1 MAMVEEYQHATA
13 AGSAGAAKKLNCSPE
28 VYESLEHHLA
38 VAEAAQRLRLPL
50 LSQDGEVHEE
60 EIEKLST
67 LSRVSFDSTVTSATP
82 SSTSISTNYNNYG
95 STGSALTAAAAAG
108 GGGSELVEP
117 GAGGVPDR
125 FLGITSDY
133 LYQVQQQQPAMT
145 VDMVE
150 YQRSV
155 ARAIEARL
163 EAKCD
168 ALADLF
174 AMDERDSSSINQI
187 SSARLPERVKLII
200 EGIEKEESLLLEDLA
215 SMDRKFA
222 EHYNDDVKKTW
233 LIKRCRTMNAK
244 LSYLEHHLLR
254 DTYTKETVPALHR
267 IRKYLVEA
275 TKEASNSYNEA
286 VSRLREYQ
294 GVDPHFDVIARQ
306 YHEIVKLFHFR
317 RLLVL
322 SSLLRRSLSRWAAG
336 SARASRFPCRYDKMT
351 LTVAVFAQ
359 NVPAMCEL
367 HFAVPMAGAVICAL
381 NSRLDAAMA
390 SVLLRHSEA
399 RVLFVDAALLG
410 VAREALRLLSD
421 AGATPPA
428 VVLIRELLDGC
439 DDGSTSSFSGA
450 TGTVYE
456 YEALELPKTATGKV
470 QKFAL
475 RDKAK
480 AMGSLSTSKL

>member
-1 MAMVEEYQHATA
+1 MSKAAAAAAAAAASLPPPPPEVAHLVEQLQRHHLAPDASLLSSSAHSDLLQAVYAEAMAMVEEYQHATA
-13 AGSAGAAKKLNCSPE
+13 AGSAGAGKKLNCSPQ

-67 LSRVSFDSTVTSATP
+67 LSRASFDSTVTSATP
-82 SSTSISTNYNNYG
+82 SSTSISTSYNNYS
-95 STGSALTAAAAAG
+95 STGSALAAAAG

-145 VDMVE
+145 VDMVD
-150 YQRSV
+150 YQRTV
-155 ARAIEARL
+155 AREIEARL

-168 ALADLF
+168 ALTNLF
-174 AMDERDSSSINQI
+174 AMDERDLSSMNQI

-200 EGIEKEESLLLEDLA
+200 EEIEKEESLLLEDLA
-215 SMDRKFA
+215 SMDRKFS
-222 EHYNDDVKKTW
+222 EHYNVLEQILAVLIQFVKDKKLEHQHQYDDVKKTW

-275 TKEASNSYNEA
+275 TKEASNSYNEV

-306 YHEIVKLFHFR
+306 YHEIVKKLEGMQWTIHQVEMD
-317 RLLVL
+317 LKPA
-322 SSLLRRSLSRWAAG
+322 SS
-336 SARASRFPCRYDKMT
+336 
-351 LTVAVFAQ
+351 
-359 NVPAMCEL
+359 
-367 HFAVPMAGAVICAL
+367 
-381 NSRLDAAMA
+381 
-390 SVLLRHSEA
+390 
-399 RVLFVDAALLG
+399 
-410 VAREALRLLSD
+410 
-421 AGATPPA
+421 
-428 VVLIRELLDGC
+428 
-439 DDGSTSSFSGA
+439 
-450 TGTVYE
+450 
-456 YEALELPKTATGKV
+456 
-470 QKFAL
+470 
-475 RDKAK
+475 
-480 AMGSLSTSKL
+480 

>member
-1 MAMVEEYQHATA
+1 MSKAAAAAAAAASLPPPPPEVAHLVEQLQRHHLAPDASLLSSSAHSDLLQAREEVAAERARYLEALAVYAEAMAMVEEYQHATA

-67 LSRVSFDSTVTSATP
+67 LSRVSFDSTGTSATP
-82 SSTSISTNYNNYG
+82 SSTSISTGYNNYG
-95 STGSALTAAAAAG
+95 STGSALTVAAVAA

-155 ARAIEARL
+155 AREIEARL

-222 EHYNDDVKKTW
+222 EHYNVLEQILAVLIQFVKDKKLEHQHQYDDVKKTW

-306 YHEIVKLFHFR
+306 YHEIVKKLEGMQWTIHQVEMD
-317 RLLVL
+317 LKPA
-322 SSLLRRSLSRWAAG
+322 SS
-336 SARASRFPCRYDKMT
+336 
-351 LTVAVFAQ
+351 
-359 NVPAMCEL
+359 
-367 HFAVPMAGAVICAL
+367 
-381 NSRLDAAMA
+381 
-390 SVLLRHSEA
+390 
-399 RVLFVDAALLG
+399 
-410 VAREALRLLSD
+410 
-421 AGATPPA
+421 
-428 VVLIRELLDGC
+428 
-439 DDGSTSSFSGA
+439 
-450 TGTVYE
+450 
-456 YEALELPKTATGKV
+456 
-470 QKFAL
+470 
-475 RDKAK
+475 
-480 AMGSLSTSKL
+480 

>member
-1 MAMVEEYQHATA
+1 MSKAAAAAAAAASLPPPPPEVAHLVEQLQRHHLAPDASLLSSSAHSDLLQAREEVAAERARYLEALAVYAEAMAMVEEYQHATA
-13 AGSAGAAKKLNCSPE
+13 AGSAGAGKKLNCSPQ

-67 LSRVSFDSTVTSATP
+67 LSRASFDSTVTSATP
-82 SSTSISTNYNNYG
+82 SSTSISTSYNNYS
-95 STGSALTAAAAAG
+95 STGSALAAG

-145 VDMVE
+145 VDMVD
-150 YQRSV
+150 YQRTV
-155 ARAIEARL
+155 AREIEARL

-168 ALADLF
+168 ALTDLF
-174 AMDERDSSSINQI
+174 AMDERDLSSMNQI

-200 EGIEKEESLLLEDLA
+200 EEIEKEESLLLEDLA

-222 EHYNDDVKKTW
+222 EHYNVLEQILAVLIQFVKDKKLEHQHQYDDVKKTW

-306 YHEIVKLFHFR
+306 YHEIVKKLEGMQWTIHQVEMD
-317 RLLVL
+317 LKQPHHDHV
-322 SSLLRRSLSRWAAG
+322 
-336 SARASRFPCRYDKMT
+336 
-351 LTVAVFAQ
+351 
-359 NVPAMCEL
+359 
-367 HFAVPMAGAVICAL
+367 
-381 NSRLDAAMA
+381 
-390 SVLLRHSEA
+390 
-399 RVLFVDAALLG
+399 G
-410 VAREALRLLSD
+410 V
-421 AGATPPA
+421 
-428 VVLIRELLDGC
+428 
-439 DDGSTSSFSGA
+439 
-450 TGTVYE
+450 
-456 YEALELPKTATGKV
+456 
-470 QKFAL
+470 
-475 RDKAK
+475 
-480 AMGSLSTSKL
+480 

>member
-1 MAMVEEYQHATA
+1 MSKAAAAASLPPPPPEVAHLVEQLQRHHLAPDASLLSTSAHSDLLQAREEVAAERARYLEALAVYAEAMAMVEEYQHATA
-13 AGSAGAAKKLNCSPE
+13 AGSAGAGKKLNCSPQ

-67 LSRVSFDSTVTSATP
+67 LSRTSFDSTVTSATH
-82 SSTSISTNYNNYG
+82 SSTSISTSYNNYS
-95 STGSALTAAAAAG
+95 STGSALTAAA
-108 GGGSELVEP
+108 GSELVDP

-145 VDMVE
+145 VDMVD
-150 YQRSV
+150 YQRTV
-155 ARAIEARL
+155 AREIEARL

-200 EGIEKEESLLLEDLA
+200 EEIEKEESLLLEDLA

-222 EHYNDDVKKTW
+222 EHYNVLEQILAVLIQFVKDKKLEHQHQYDDVKKTW

-306 YHEIVKLFHFR
+306 YHEIVKKLEGMQWTIHQVEMD
-317 RLLVL
+317 LKPA
-322 SSLLRRSLSRWAAG
+322 SS
-336 SARASRFPCRYDKMT
+336 
-351 LTVAVFAQ
+351 
-359 NVPAMCEL
+359 
-367 HFAVPMAGAVICAL
+367 
-381 NSRLDAAMA
+381 
-390 SVLLRHSEA
+390 
-399 RVLFVDAALLG
+399 
-410 VAREALRLLSD
+410 
-421 AGATPPA
+421 
-428 VVLIRELLDGC
+428 
-439 DDGSTSSFSGA
+439 
-450 TGTVYE
+450 
-456 YEALELPKTATGKV
+456 
-470 QKFAL
+470 
-475 RDKAK
+475 
-480 AMGSLSTSKL
+480 